1 LAQKLDIFTR
11 QLKHALEAPLPGKA
25 AQDIMAATS
34 RNVRIND
41 MRQSGEPKPGAVL
54 VLFYENEKGEICIPL
69 MQRPSY
75 EGAHS
80 GQISLPGGKVEP
92 EDDTRYDTALR
103 ECEEEIGIPQSKV
116 EVIGELSELYIFA
129 SHYTVLP
136 VVGYMQGLPEFIPDH
151 IEVDKVIEAPVE
163 RLIDKNY
170 HLQKRLQVRH
180 FEIDAPYF
188 DVFGEIVWGATAMM
202 LSELVTVIEQKDIQ
216 KYLRA

>member
-1 LAQKLDIFTR
+1 MK
-11 QLKHALEAPLPGKA
+11 APLPGKA
-25 AQDIMAATS
+25 AQDKMAATS
-34 RNVRIND
+34 KSVRINE
-41 MRQSGEPKPGAVL
+41 MRQSGKSKPGAVL
-54 VLFYENEKGEICIPL
+54 VLFYENELGEICIPL
-69 MQRPSY
+69 IQRPTY
-75 EGAHS
+75 DGAHS

-92 EDDTRYDTALR
+92 DDETRIHTALR
-103 ECEEEIGIPQSKV
+103 ECEEEIGIPQFAV

-136 VVGYMQGLPEFIPDH
+136 VVGRMQGLPEFIPDH

-170 HLQKRLQVRH
+170 HLEKRLKVRQ

-188 DVFGEIVWGATAMM
+188 DVFGEVVWGATAMM
-202 LSELVTVIEQKDIQ
+202 LSELVTIIEQKDIQ

>member
-1 LAQKLDIFTR
+1 MRVLIADRSAF
-11 QLKHALEAPLPGKA
+11 PV
-25 AQDIMAATS
+25 
-34 RNVRIND
+34 VRW
-41 MRQSGEPKPGAVL
+41 
-54 VLFYENEKGEICIPL
+54 
-69 MQRPSY
+69 
-75 EGAHS
+75 
-80 GQISLPGGKVEP
+80 EP